1 MSSSISSHSMNGDA
15 NSYERSDSSEYQPTY
30 AEAFPPLQAPS
41 HMYELGESAWNTV
54 KPVPQSK
61 VTQVKKISK
70 PSASINTH
78 YICNGVDG
86 MIS

>member
-15 NSYERSDSSEYQPTY
+15 GSYEDSSEHQPTY

-41 HMYELGESAWNTV
+41 QMYETGESAWSTV

-61 VTQVKKISK
+61 VTQVKFLK
-70 PSASINTH
+70 PSVSIIITH
-78 YICNGVDG
+78 YIHNGVDG